1 MEMRRH
7 FGAKA
12 KEKEAKEKEANDD
25 FSSIFKES
33 VDRHTLGVDQHQ
45 FRLSKD
51 HDAYKFIKMQI
62 CPKKLPYLH
71 Y

>member
-12 KEKEAKEKEANDD
+12 KERELRMISD
-25 FSSIFKES
+25 FRFR
-33 VDRHTLGVDQHQ
+33 DRHQ
-45 FRLSKD
+45 FRPRKVQY
-51 HDAYKFIKMQI
+51 AFKFTKVEI
-62 CPKKLPYLH
+62 CPKRLPYLH